1 VKVHHIHY
9 TELSNPRVMERFK
22 AVETAELFPS
32 CSFPSCSFPTYRIFF
47 MKKFQV
53 LAGIASVVA
62 IASSIAIGDAASA
75 FPCSYSK
82 SGAAKSGSATTLLG
96 SGGSERMNPW
106 KSHKTAA
113 LGFLGLA
120 GLGGA
125 GAAYMSYRAGKRASA
140 ACAAMTDNF
149 EVFEESAPIA
159 DAGVSGYMEV
169 PASVD
174 LAAGAV
180 AESADAVAAVREHPE
195 APGGELDLPVS
206 PVAELSSE
214 IAIEQVQNASLK

>member
-1 VKVHHIHY
+1 
-9 TELSNPRVMERFK
+9 
-22 AVETAELFPS
+22 
-32 CSFPSCSFPTYRIFF
+32 

-62 IASSIAIGDAASA
+62 IASSIALGDAASA
-75 FPCSYSK
+75 YPCSYNK

-96 SGGSERMNPW
+96 SGGSDRMNPW
-106 KSHKTAA
+106 KSYKTAA
-113 LGFLGLA
+113 LGLLGLA
-120 GLGGA
+120 GVLGG

-140 ACAAMTDNF
+140 ACAAMSDNF
-149 EVFEESAPIA
+149 EVCEEPLAQSA
-159 DAGVSGYMEV
+159 DTGVSEYLEV
-169 PASVD
+169 PA
-174 LAAGAV
+174 LLEKAAAGAV

-214 IAIEQVQNASLK
+214 IAIEQVQSAIVK

>member
-1 VKVHHIHY
+1 
-9 TELSNPRVMERFK
+9 
-22 AVETAELFPS
+22 
-32 CSFPSCSFPTYRIFF
+32 

-82 SGAAKSGSATTLLG
+82 SGAAKSGSATTILG
-96 SGGSERMNPW
+96 PGGSERINPW
-106 KSHKTAA
+106 KSYKTAA

-120 GLGGA
+120 GVLGG

-159 DAGVSGYMEV
+159 DAGVSGHIEV
-169 PASVD
+169 PALLD
-174 LAAGAV
+174 LAPAGAV

-214 IAIEQVQNASLK
+214 IAIEQVQNAIVK

>member
-1 VKVHHIHY
+1 
-9 TELSNPRVMERFK
+9 
-22 AVETAELFPS
+22 
-32 CSFPSCSFPTYRIFF
+32 

-53 LAGIASVVA
+53 LTGIASVVA

-82 SGAAKSGSATTLLG
+82 SGAAKSNSATTILG
-96 SGGSERMNPW
+96 SGGSDRMNPW
-106 KSHKTAA
+106 KSYKTAA
-113 LGFLGLA
+113 LGLLGLA

-149 EVFEESAPIA
+149 EVFEEPIDPIA
-159 DAGVSGYMEV
+159 DAGV
-169 PASVD
+169 
-174 LAAGAV
+174 
-180 AESADAVAAVREHPE
+180 AEPADAVAAVREHPE

-206 PVAELSSE
+206 PIAELSSE
-214 IAIEQVQNASLK
+214 IAIEQVQSAIVK

>member
-1 VKVHHIHY
+1 
-9 TELSNPRVMERFK
+9 
-22 AVETAELFPS
+22 
-32 CSFPSCSFPTYRIFF
+32 

-106 KSHKTAA
+106 KSYKTAA

-120 GLGGA
+120 GVLGG

-149 EVFEESAPIA
+149 EVFEEPIAPIA
-159 DAGVSGYMEV
+159 DAAVREHLEV
-169 PASVD
+169 PALLD

-180 AESADAVAAVREHPE
+180 AEPADAVAAVREHPE

-206 PVAELSSE
+206 QVAELSSE
-214 IAIEQVQNASLK
+214 IAIEQVQSAIVK

>member
-1 VKVHHIHY
+1 
-9 TELSNPRVMERFK
+9 
-22 AVETAELFPS
+22 
-32 CSFPSCSFPTYRIFF
+32 

-96 SGGSERMNPW
+96 SGGSDRMNPW
-106 KSHKTAA
+106 KSYKTAA

-120 GLGGA
+120 GVLGG

-140 ACAAMTDNF
+140 ACAAMSDNF
-149 EVFEESAPIA
+149 EVFEEPIEPIA
-159 DAGVSGYMEV
+159 DAGVSEYLEV
-169 PASVD
+169 PALLD
-174 LAAGAV
+174 LPAGAV

-214 IAIEQVQNASLK
+214 IAIEQVQSASLK

>member
-1 VKVHHIHY
+1 
-9 TELSNPRVMERFK
+9 
-22 AVETAELFPS
+22 
-32 CSFPSCSFPTYRIFF
+32 

-75 FPCSYSK
+75 YPCSYNK

-96 SGGSERMNPW
+96 SGGSDRMNPW
-106 KSHKTAA
+106 KSYKTAA

-120 GLGGA
+120 GVLGG

-140 ACAAMTDNF
+140 ACAAMSDNF
-149 EVFEESAPIA
+149 EVFEEPIDRIA
-159 DAGVSGYMEV
+159 DAGVSECLEV
-169 PASVD
+169 PVLD
-174 LAAGAV
+174 LAAAGAV

-214 IAIEQVQNASLK
+214 IAIEQVQSAIVK

>member
-1 VKVHHIHY
+1 
-9 TELSNPRVMERFK
+9 
-22 AVETAELFPS
+22 
-32 CSFPSCSFPTYRIFF
+32 

-106 KSHKTAA
+106 KSYKTAA

-149 EVFEESAPIA
+149 EVFEESIDPMA
-159 DAGVSGYMEV
+159 DAGVSGHMEV
-169 PASVD
+169 PALLD
-174 LAAGAV
+174 LAAAGAV
-180 AESADAVAAVREHPE
+180 AESADAVAVVREHPE

-214 IAIEQVQNASLK
+214 IAIEQVQSASLK

>member
-1 VKVHHIHY
+1 
-9 TELSNPRVMERFK
+9 
-22 AVETAELFPS
+22 
-32 CSFPSCSFPTYRIFF
+32 

-75 FPCSYSK
+75 YPCSYNK
-82 SGAAKSGSATTLLG
+82 SGAAKSGSAPTLLG
-96 SGGSERMNPW
+96 SGGSDRTNPW
-106 KSHKTAA
+106 KPYKTAA

-120 GLGGA
+120 GVLGG

-140 ACAAMTDNF
+140 ACAAMSDNF
-149 EVFEESAPIA
+149 EVCEEPLAQA
-159 DAGVSGYMEV
+159 DTGVSEYLEV
-169 PASVD
+169 PA
-174 LAAGAV
+174 LFEKAAAGAV

-195 APGGELDLPVS
+195 APGGELDWPVS

-214 IAIEQVQNASLK
+214 IAIEQVQSASVK

>member
-1 VKVHHIHY
+1 
-9 TELSNPRVMERFK
+9 
-22 AVETAELFPS
+22 
-32 CSFPSCSFPTYRIFF
+32 

-159 DAGVSGYMEV
+159 DAGVSGHMEV
-169 PASVD
+169 PALLD
-174 LAAGAV
+174 LAPAGAV

-214 IAIEQVQNASLK
+214 IALEQVQSAIVK